1 MEKSCTRK
9 QKAIVNN
16 KSISYSFYL
25 NKPPIVLLHISVPLP
40 LLSFHFLFFFFH
52 FLLPAA
58 FFPVLLWIWPFY
70 LNCLLFCFFPASLP
84 LFSYSLFFSC
94 LSACFFF
101 SWLCPWMIFPPPVQS
116 VVHIFL
122 PRDNASKCLSPSLHK
137 LTHRSLVDDELGG
150 C

>member
-25 NKPPIVLLHISVPLP
+25 NKSPIVLLHISVPLP
-40 LLSFHFLFFFFH
+40 LLSFHFLFLFFTF
-52 FLLPAA
+52 FYLLLFSLFYSEYGLFTWTACYFASSLLP
-58 FFPVLLWIWPFY
+58 FP
-70 LNCLLFCFFPASLP
+70 
-84 LFSYSLFFSC
+84 FSATLYFSVVF
-94 LSACFFF
+94 LHVFF